1 MNDDLNGPS
10 TIEDVQRGSLERNV
24 LLCGVLYVA
33 KVQLW
38 GIYEGVTSLYIPKT
52 TQGVNN
58 GLSVRAASVIYK
70 HGGRVDL
77 RPPCLKK
84 ITSNPLLPRPFF
96 RFF

>member
-1 MNDDLNGPS
+1 MDDDLNGP
-10 TIEDVQRGSLERNV
+10 IEDVQRGSLERNV

-58 GLSVRAASVIYK
+58 GLSVKAASVIYK
-70 HGGRVDL
+70 VEGRGRRSERKWESTLPHIYDDL
-77 RPPCLKK
+77 
-84 ITSNPLLPRPFF
+84 
-96 RFF
+96 

>member
-1 MNDDLNGPS
+1 MNDDLNGP
-10 TIEDVQRGSLERNV
+10 IEDVQRTFLQRGSLERNV

-58 GLSVRAASVIYK
+58 GLSVKAASVIYK
-70 HGGRVDL
+70 EVEVDL
-77 RPPCLKK
+77 QKF
-84 ITSNPLLPRPFF
+84 TSNIFDDL
-96 RFF
+96 

>member
-1 MNDDLNGPS
+1 MNDDLNGP
-10 TIEDVQRGSLERNV
+10 IEDVQCSIRGSLERNV

-58 GLSVRAASVIYK
+58 GLSVKALKAASVIYK
-70 HGGRVDL
+70 HGGRVVDL
-77 RPPCLKK
+77 RPPCLKNYLN
-84 ITSNPLLPRPFF
+84 IFDDL
-96 RFF
+96 

>member
-1 MNDDLNGPS
+1 MNDDLNGP
-10 TIEDVQRGSLERNV
+10 IEDVQCSIRGSLERNV

-58 GLSVRAASVIYK
+58 GLSVKAASVIYK
-70 HGGRVDL
+70 EVARSDGSTF
-77 RPPCLKK
+77 KK
-84 ITSNPLLPRPFF
+84 IYL
-96 RFF
+96 